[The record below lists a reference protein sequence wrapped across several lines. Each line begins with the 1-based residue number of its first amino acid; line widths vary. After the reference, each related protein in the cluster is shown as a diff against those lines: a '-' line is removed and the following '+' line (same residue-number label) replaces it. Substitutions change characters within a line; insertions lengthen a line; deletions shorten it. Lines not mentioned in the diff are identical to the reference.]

1 MADKESFDEDW
12 NLNSMLQNLK
22 KTDAIYNTLKN
33 EFAQKIKQTVLFFF
47 SDNAISNELLEEVDL
62 FAVGMINLAETV
74 IDKDKNYT
82 DERLLQDYE
91 SIVKAVSKMKPEPSG
106 NRFRETLLTLTKEMM
121 IENFEG
127 IFELSSTGFRLIEIE
142 ARWHIM
148 VFELTMNNIVNHRS
162 L

>member
-47 SDNAISNELLEEVDL
+47 SDYAISNELLEEVDL
-62 FAVGMINLAETV
+62 FAFGMINLAETV

-91 SIVKAVSKMKPEPSG
+91 SIVKAVSKMKPETSG